1 MEYAIKKERLYCGG
15 NECLRY
21 RLEYPLLEKY
31 DKINAFLDKMIKNC
45 EDYCKG
51 ELYGIARQGK
61 DKYTYFFTVRVTHRD
76 TDAISAVMVARL
88 LCNGDELGR
97 FEKGT
102 TWDTKT
108 ELMMPPKMLCRRYGK
123 RGDSNY
129 RKKDV
134 LLKNGELVSVSQNW
148 DNGFVKKQQK

>member
-45 EDYCKG
+45 EDYCRGK
-51 ELYGIARQGK
+51 LYGIACQGK
-61 DKYTYFFTVRVTHRD
+61 DKYTYFFTARVTHTD
-76 TDAISAVMVARL
+76 TESISAVMVARL
-88 LCNGDELGR
+88 LCNGNERGS
-97 FEKGT
+97 FEKAI
-102 TWDTKT
+102 TWDVKT
-108 ELMMPPKMLCRRYGK
+108 ELMMPPNLICRRYGK
-123 RGDSNY
+123 RGDVNC

-134 LLKNGELVSVSQNW
+134 FLKNGEVVSISQKEEVL
-148 DNGFVKKQQK
+148 FVKKQQK